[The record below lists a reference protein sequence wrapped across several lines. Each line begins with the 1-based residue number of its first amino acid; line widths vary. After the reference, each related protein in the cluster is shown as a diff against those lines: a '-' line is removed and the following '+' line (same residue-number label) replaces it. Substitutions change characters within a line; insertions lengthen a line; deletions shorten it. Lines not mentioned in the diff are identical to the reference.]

1 MTLTPASLLSPADR
15 EELDKAQAK
24 WLEEQEKYE
33 ETHLGN
39 FRRIYPCKNHER
51 YDKFFHSSGSLYQET
66 AAFKARS
73 ECARSVQPVEA
84 RVFKIHYIK
93 CIGLITIH
101 LLCLMQSR
109 DAPQTGS
116 CVLLRAPQ
124 AAARGN
130 RSQTG
135 ATRPDAQQEERRSAS

>member
-1 MTLTPASLLSPADR
+1 MTPAFYTNNYVQVHCATTNFSDDLDPPVFALRADR

-73 ECARSVQPVEA
+73 ECARSVQPVA
-84 RVFKIHYIK
+84 SRGV
-93 CIGLITIH
+93 
-101 LLCLMQSR
+101 CL
-109 DAPQTGS
+109 
-116 CVLLRAPQ
+116 
-124 AAARGN
+124 
-130 RSQTG
+130 
-135 ATRPDAQQEERRSAS
+135 